1 MDFPKMKA
9 GFLQFQPVF
18 GDKKANAEKL
28 SALVDSVKADLLVLP
43 ELCLTGYQFR
53 DKKELAQHAEPL
65 PGGESI
71 EIFTGLAEKIG
82 GSIIAG
88 IAELD
93 GDDVYNSAVLVGPDG
108 YMAKYRKI
116 HLFDR
121 EKEIFTPGNDGFETH
136 RVGDAN
142 VGMMICFDW
151 IFPESTRTLALMGAD
166 VIAHSANLVLPYC
179 QKTMPGRAIENRIYI
194 ITSNRTGDENRV
206 EGEDLHFTGLSQI
219 TGPDG
224 EIIAQADETEE
235 TVKVVKI
242 DIEKARN
249 KQVTPRNHLFTDRR
263 TDFYRL
269 D

>member
-1 MDFPKMKA
+1 MNA
-9 GFLQFQPVF
+9 GFLQFKPTF

-28 SALVDSVKADLLVLP
+28 SALVSSVKADLLVLP

-53 DKKELAQHAEPL
+53 DRKELAEYAKPI

-71 EIFTGLAEKIG
+71 DAFTGLAKTIG

-93 GDDVYNSAVLVGPDG
+93 GDKIYNSAVLVSPEG
-108 YMAKYRKI
+108 YRAKYRKI

-121 EKEIFTPGNDGFETH
+121 EKEIFTPGNDGFEIH

-142 VGMMICFDW
+142 IGMMICFDW

-179 QKTMPGRAIENRIYI
+179 QKAMPGRAIENRIYI

-206 EGEDLHFTGLSQI
+206 EGESLHFTGLSQI
-219 TGPDG
+219 TGPGGD
-224 EIIAQADETEE
+224 ILAQADETEE
-235 TVKVVKI
+235 TVKIVEL
-242 DIEKARN
+242 DIEKTRD
-249 KQVTPRNHLFTDRR
+249 KQVTKRNHLFTDRR
-263 TDFYRL
+263 PEFYKL